1 MIVFATQTKIGKL
14 DRGKVSWLNSQF
26 LTFYQ
31 KNLRAIRE
39 RTAWKTQGTGAQFM
53 GTHRPIRDEHD
64 IYRINING
72 LTFAAQG
79 DIIYSISVDNGSGIF
94 SKNPLDDQELE
105 GHIIHKHDTEFFAV
119 DYNPA
124 YQQVV
129 ASVSS
134 GLGKHLA
141 LFRDNSAV
149 YQMLTEGDCVDQ
161 NPVWSRT
168 RPGTIFYDSCGIGRD
183 NNGNC
188 VGYSNRAIY
197 SLDLN
202 SGQVREV
209 VSLASCDCVSPRE
222 DNQGNIYFIKR
233 PKPRENRSGT
243 AVLTLLL
250 IPVKILKAIFNW
262 INFFTMQYSG
272 EALTTAG
279 ANPARARQQNPKEVF
294 IDGNLINVQKTLK
307 QNKAQGEK
315 NPGIVPRSWELTRL
329 SADGDMTCI
338 KKGVMAFDIDP
349 DGNVIYSNGKHLIK
363 ILPGGNE
370 EVLAS
375 IPFITWIRAQ

>member
-1 MIVFATQTKIGKL
+1 M
-14 DRGKVSWLNSQF
+14 
-26 LTFYQ
+26 
-31 KNLRAIRE
+31 
-39 RTAWKTQGTGAQFM
+39 
-53 GTHRPIRDEHD
+53 
-64 IYRINING
+64 NI
-72 LTFAAQG
+72 
-79 DIIYSISVDNGSGIF
+79 SS
-94 SKNPLDDQELE
+94 
-105 GHIIHKHDTEFFAV
+105 
-119 DYNPA
+119 
-124 YQQVV
+124 VV
-129 ASVSS
+129 AKV
-134 GLGKHLA
+134 KP
-141 LFRDNSAV
+141 
-149 YQMLTEGDCVDQ
+149 E
-161 NPVWSRT
+161 
-168 RPGTIFYDSCGIGRD
+168 
-183 NNGNC
+183 
-188 VGYSNRAIY
+188 
-197 SLDLN
+197 DL
-202 SGQVREV
+202 E
-209 VSLASCDCVSPRE
+209 AS
-222 DNQGNIYFIKR
+222 IKR
-233 PKPRENRSGT
+233 LQEIPSCEYHLHDELGRII
-243 AVLTLLL
+243 LTLEAESLNEE
-250 IPVKILKAIFNW
+250 VKILKAIFNW